1 MDIQNVEIT
10 GLKTLYNGVYE
21 LYMSSESHK
30 VFFEKKIE
38 NLLSNVKIL
47 LTLRNVNSFELLFMH
62 LYTSKIF
69 GIKKIFDKEKSK
81 SNINAFKEIKK
92 ELEIYNSYIDSYNT
106 NYIDRLYKPLSL
118 SVNDCKIML
127 TGSKLLRMF
136 SNDILS
142 TFIQMTDG
150 KCIMKENNED
160 LMVKDFDFN
169 SINLNHFFIDK
180 FITSFYNF
188 INEKINYLDLGSDFV
203 LNEFYTNDINKNS
216 FKVFSIF
223 SENINLDFINDSKK
237 VIDIKTH
244 NFRALKLSH
253 DESIENTFVSIGF
266 NTSIIMLIEILN
278 HIRDYNYTLYIE
290 PFRTIVSNS
299 FNDELIKNEF
309 NNKSILDLINSVN
322 NNYYTNEFIFH
333 RVSNI
338 FGFVNAKFIIN
349 IALSDLSKFYY
360 KYENYKNTLS
370 KEFRVIEVNELSK
383 LLSSLMLNI
392 NSWLFK
398 VK

>member
-1 MDIQNVEIT
+1 MDIQNVEIA
-10 GLKTLYNGVYE
+10 GLKTLYDGVYE
-21 LYMSSESHK
+21 LYMSSSSHK

-69 GIKKIFDKEKSK
+69 GIKKIFNKEKSK
-81 SNINAFKEIKK
+81 SNINTFKEIKK

-118 SVNDCKIML
+118 SLSDCKIML

-150 KCIMKENNED
+150 KCIIKENNED

-169 SINLNHFFIDK
+169 SINLNHIFINK
-180 FITSFYNF
+180 FISSFYNF

-203 LNEFYTNDINKNS
+203 LNEFYTNGINKNS
-216 FKVFSIF
+216 YKVFSIF

-244 NFRALKLSH
+244 NFRALNLSH

-266 NTSIIMLIEILN
+266 NTSIIIMIEILN
-278 HIRDYNYTLYIE
+278 SIKDYDYTLYIE

-299 FNDELIKNEF
+299 FNDELMKNEF

-349 IALSDLSKFYY
+349 ISLSDLSKVYY
-360 KYENYKNTLS
+360 KCENYKNNLS
-370 KEFRVIEVNELSK
+370 NEFKLIEVDELSK

-398 VK
+398 S